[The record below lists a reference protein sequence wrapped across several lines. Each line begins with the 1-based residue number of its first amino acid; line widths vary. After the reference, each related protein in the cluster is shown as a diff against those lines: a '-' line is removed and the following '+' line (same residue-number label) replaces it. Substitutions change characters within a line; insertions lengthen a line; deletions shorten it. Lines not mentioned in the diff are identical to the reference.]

1 MQQLV
6 LFKISIKK
14 VSIMKIWY
22 LTGII
27 IIILIIS
34 INPKTSRGQFESM

>member
-14 VSIMKIWY
+14 VSMMKSWY
-22 LTGII
+22 LTGI